1 MTDGSPL
8 QAHDPAAVG
17 GYRLVA
23 RLGEGGQG
31 VVYLAEDSEGRR
43 VAVKC
48 LKVRLDGDA
57 KARERFAAEV
67 AAAKRVAEFCTARV
81 LDADLDGS
89 VPYLVSEFVDGV
101 SLLRAVRR
109 DGVRTGADLERL
121 AIGTATALV
130 AIHQAKVVHRD
141 FKPGNV
147 LLSAQ
152 GPRVVDFGISRV
164 LEGAGEDSSQ
174 VVGTPAYMAPEL
186 FAGGRAGPAVD
197 VFAWGCTVVFAA
209 TGRSPFAAA
218 TIEAVMRRISTD
230 EPDVGDLR
238 GGLRDLVVRCLDKD
252 PERRPDSEDL
262 LLGLLRREPK
272 GEVSL
277 QAAAA
282 AAAGPAAAAAGPA
295 AGPAAGTSR
304 PPRRARRAA
313 ITAATAIGAAGAAA
327 LVTATLLPSTQA
339 EPGDDPANPG
349 NQAPPPGATAM
360 PSARPSSPTATATSR
375 PPSPGPNPGASN
387 APAGGTE
394 TAPKPGKA
402 GGPVATFKWA
412 SAELTPQLKKTACL
426 YRIRYGNFGN
436 TAFAQVRTY
445 GSGCGKVTVS
455 VYGQSGSF
463 SGTWNSAASPARS
476 GRDGCGAYVERQ
488 ATSSANHIATG
499 MAVAFDSIGGTARY
513 LHSTGKP
520 ISAHRAC

>member
-8 QAHDPAAVG
+8 QAHDPSAVG
-17 GYRLVA
+17 EYRLVA

-31 VVYLAEDSEGRR
+31 VVYLAEDPAARR

-101 SLLRAVRR
+101 SLLQAVRR

-164 LEGAGEDSSQ
+164 LESTGEDSSQ

-218 TIEAVMRRISTD
+218 TIEAVMRRISDD
-230 EPDVGDLR
+230 EPDLGDLR
-238 GGLRDLVVRCLDKD
+238 GRLRDLVARCLDKD
-252 PERRPDSEDL
+252 PARRPDGEEI
-262 LLGLLRREPK
+262 LLGLLRREPH
-272 GEVSL
+272 GGLSL

-282 AAAGPAAAAAGPA
+282 AASPTAGAAPS
-295 AGPAAGTSR
+295 PS
-304 PPRRARRAA
+304 PRRVRRAA
-313 ITAATAIGAAGAAA
+313 VTAATAIGAAGAAA

-339 EPGDDPANPG
+339 EPDDSAHAGRRPPASGPTTMPSKRPASPG
-349 NQAPPPGATAM
+349 APVTTQAPPG
-360 PSARPSSPTATATSR
+360 
-375 PPSPGPNPGASN
+375 GPNPGASH
-387 APAGGTE
+387 APAGGTA
-394 TAPKPGKA
+394 APSRSGKGRA
-402 GGPVATFKWA
+402 PVTTFKWA
-412 SAELTPQLKKTACL
+412 STELTPQLKRTACL
-426 YRIRYGNFGN
+426 YRIRYGNYDN

-445 GSGCGKVTVS
+445 GSACGKVTVS
-455 VYGQSGSF
+455 VYGQSGSL
-463 SGTWNSAASPARS
+463 SGTWSSAAASVRS
-476 GRDGCGAYVERQ
+476 GQDGCGTYTERQ

-499 MAVAFDSIGGTARY
+499 MAVTFDSIGGTARY
-513 LHSTGKP
+513 LYRTGEA
-520 ISAHRAC
+520 ISPNRTC

>member
-31 VVYLAEDSEGRR
+31 VVYLAEDPDGRR

-101 SLLRAVRR
+101 SLLRAVRQG
-109 DGVRTGADLERL
+109 GVRTGADLERL

-218 TIEAVMRRISTD
+218 TIEAVMRRISDD
-230 EPDVGDLR
+230 EPDLGDLR
-238 GGLRDLVVRCLDKD
+238 GRLRDLVVRCLDKD
-252 PERRPDSEDL
+252 PARRPDSEDL

-272 GEVSL
+272 SEVSL

-282 AAAGPAAAAAGPA
+282 AARPTTEAPP
-295 AGPAAGTSR
+295 
-304 PPRRARRAA
+304 PPRRVRRAA

-339 EPGDDPANPG
+339 EPDNDPARAG
-349 NQAPPPGATAM
+349 NQPPAPGATAM
-360 PSARPSSPTATATSR
+360 PSARPSSPTATVTSR
-375 PPSPGPNPGASN
+375 TPPAGANPGASH
-387 APAGGTE
+387 APAGGSE
-394 TAPKPGKA
+394 TTPKPGRA
-402 GGPVATFKWA
+402 GGSATTYKWA
-412 SAELTPQLKKTACL
+412 STELTPQLKKAACL

-463 SGTWNSAASPARS
+463 SGTWSSAASSVRN
-476 GRDGCGAYVERQ
+476 GQDGCGAYVERQ

-499 MAVAFDSIGGTARY
+499 MAVAFDSVGGTARY
-513 LHSTGKP
+513 LHHAGQP
-520 ISAHRAC
+520 VSAHRAC